1 MNIEEQPGVIP
12 LNNPHKHPTM
22 TFYEKKKKSTK
33 QNKKTRL
40 LLMLQ
45 AQTLPDATPPIGN
58 IQPFSKIAVAFEP
71 LMGF

>member
-22 TFYEKKKKSTK
+22 TLYEKFKKKSRK
-33 QNKKTRL
+33 QKKTRL

-45 AQTLPDATPPIGN
+45 AHTPPDATPPIGN
-58 IQPFSKIAVAFEP
+58 IQPFSKIAVTFEP